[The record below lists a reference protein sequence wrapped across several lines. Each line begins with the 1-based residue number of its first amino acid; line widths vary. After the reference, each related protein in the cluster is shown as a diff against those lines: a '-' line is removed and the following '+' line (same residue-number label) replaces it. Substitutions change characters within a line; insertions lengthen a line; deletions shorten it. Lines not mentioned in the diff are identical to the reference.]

1 MEHFANISAL
11 LLLDNSQK
19 KISLDIG
26 QIPLNGQ
33 IKLYQSLVK
42 MFLLT
47 ETGLFYTIWMPQFWA
62 L

>member
-47 ETGLFYTIWMPQFWA
+47 
-62 L
+62 